1 MTEIPNGNFYFNEI
15 NLSLL
20 IKLKPLYQHKKG
32 HVKFDFSKKKIEIS
46 ISNGVGSG
54 VEDSLL
60 LKSKRSGGV
69 DFIPFFPKELELDFI
84 PK

>member
-1 MTEIPNGNFYFNEI
+1 MTKIPNGNFYFNEI

-20 IKLKPLYQHKKG
+20 IKQKPLYQHKKS
-32 HVKFDFSKKKIEIS
+32 HVRFDF
-46 ISNGVGSG
+46 SNGVGSG

-69 DFIPFFPKELELDFI
+69 DFIPFLQKELELDFT